1 MGKRAA
7 KIVSVTSVR
16 RALDEDIQGRSRR
29 YLVSMVFRLICFVLV
44 LVIPNWPIR
53 IVLGICAVVI
63 PAIAV
68 LVANAGRER
77 GPAPTIVENHGELTT
92 YSETHHLNQGEFLR

>member
-1 MGKRAA
+1 MGKRAS

-16 RALDEDIQGRSRR
+16 RALNEDIEGRSRR
-29 YLVSMVFRLICFVLV
+29 YLVSMIFRIICFILV
-44 LVIPNWPIR
+44 LIIPNWPAR
-53 IVLGICAVVI
+53 IILGLCAVII

-77 GPAPTIVENHGELTT
+77 GPSPRLVENHGELTT
-92 YSETHHLNQGEFLR
+92 YEATHHLNEGEFFR